1 MRLLIVDDNHK
12 NIKLLMA
19 ILADLGECEFVDGGK
34 NAISAFNKAWEDW
47 RPFNLILLDISMPDM
62 DGQQVLSLIREIE
75 AEKKVSAQHRVR
87 IIMVTALSEKK
98 VVLDCLQKGCD
109 DFIAKPVDKQLLLE
123 KIKNL
128 DR

>member
-62 DGQQVLSLIREIE
+62 DGQQVLSLIREIA

-98 VVLDCLQKGCD
+98 VVLDCLRKGCD
-109 DFIAKPVDKQLLLE
+109 DFIAKPADKQLLLE